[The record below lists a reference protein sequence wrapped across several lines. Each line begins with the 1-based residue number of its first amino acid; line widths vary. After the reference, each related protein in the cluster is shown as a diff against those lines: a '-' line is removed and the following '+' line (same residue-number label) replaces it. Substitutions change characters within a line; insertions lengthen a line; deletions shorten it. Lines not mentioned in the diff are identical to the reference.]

1 MIEKLSFG
9 PIIFLLTCFLSAK
22 DFWAERPYTE
32 WTQAEAVRILT
43 KSPWS
48 SAQKVRSRTTSFV
61 TGPSPT
67 DDQSS
72 CTGCA
77 ENSGAVLATMS
88 DPQLL
93 GSTVPQETSSRTY
106 FVRFRTA
113 ATVRMAL
120 ARLAVLTGGST
131 EEKARKYVE
140 NTEFPGQIVIV
151 VEPETIGDLPDLNHA
166 TLSSLQENTY
176 LLLKK
181 SERRIPLQQYVTPSQ
196 FGGTR
201 AFFIFPR
208 EENGEEMISLKEEEV
223 RFVTQ
228 LNNQTK
234 IERKFKLKEMLF
246 NGVLEL

>member
-1 MIEKLSFG
+1 
-9 PIIFLLTCFLSAK
+9 
-22 DFWAERPYTE
+22 
-32 WTQAEAVRILT
+32 
-43 KSPWS
+43 
-48 SAQKVRSRTTSFV
+48 
-61 TGPSPT
+61 
-67 DDQSS
+67 
-72 CTGCA
+72 
-77 ENSGAVLATMS
+77 
-88 DPQLL
+88 
-93 GSTVPQETSSRTY
+93 
-106 FVRFRTA
+106 
-113 ATVRMAL
+113 MAL